1 MARWDGIAR
10 TCVTRWDS
18 TARTCVARWDGR
30 ARTCVARWDNTARTC
45 VARWN
50 GIHVMTIKRLLSTN
64 LSHYSFIIII
74 IIIIIVFIRKV
85 KRNTLHVYNYMTA
98 MRPSSKSEPAK
109 I

>member
-1 MARWDGIAR
+1 
-10 TCVTRWDS
+10 
-18 TARTCVARWDGR
+18 
-30 ARTCVARWDNTARTC
+30 
-45 VARWN
+45 
-50 GIHVMTIKRLLSTN
+50 MTIKRLLSTN
-64 LSHYSFIIII
+64 LSHYSFIIIII